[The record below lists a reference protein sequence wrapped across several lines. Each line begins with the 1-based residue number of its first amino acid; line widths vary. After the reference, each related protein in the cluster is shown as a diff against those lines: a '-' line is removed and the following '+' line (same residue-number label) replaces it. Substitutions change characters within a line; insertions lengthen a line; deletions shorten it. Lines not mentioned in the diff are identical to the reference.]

1 MIDHLTHTRFV
12 LVVEFPED
20 GVGPRGYET
29 NGWLMSLFVERAG
42 GMVQCDGIGFYDE
55 NDEIILAARLTS
67 AVDVEGMPFTHEK
80 TIIIS
85 EAHLDS
91 FGHVNN
97 ARYFELLEQARWDLI
112 TERGFGI
119 EAIRRTRT
127 GPTIL
132 EINIRFLRELRPRD
146 VVVIRTEMISY
157 ERKIGKLRQQ
167 MLKDGNVAC
176 EAIFTIGLFDLDKR
190 RLIEPT
196 PAWAFAVGLESP
208 LGA

>member
-1 MIDHLTHTRFV
+1 
-12 LVVEFPED
+12 
-20 GVGPRGYET
+20 
-29 NGWLMSLFVERAG
+29 MSFA
-42 GMVQCDGIGFYDE
+42 
-55 NDEIILAARLTS
+55 
-67 AVDVEGMPFTHEK
+67 HEK

-112 TERGFGI
+112 SDRGFGI
-119 EAIRRTRT
+119 ETIRTTRT

-167 MLKDGNVAC
+167 MLKDDNVAC
-176 EAIFTIGLFDLDKR
+176 EAIFTIGLFDLEKR

-196 PAWAFAVGLESP
+196 PAWAYAVGLEP
-208 LGA
+208 PPGA

>member
-1 MIDHLTHTRFV
+1 
-12 LVVEFPED
+12 
-20 GVGPRGYET
+20 
-29 NGWLMSLFVERAG
+29 MS
-42 GMVQCDGIGFYDE
+42 
-55 NDEIILAARLTS
+55 
-67 AVDVEGMPFTHEK
+67 FTHDK

-119 EAIRRTRT
+119 DVIRSSRT

-132 EINIRFLRELRPRD
+132 EINIRFLRELKPRD

-167 MLKDGNVAC
+167 MLKDDGAIAC
-176 EAIFTIGLFDLDKR
+176 EAIFTIGLFDVDRR
-190 RLIEPT
+190 RLVEPT
-196 PAWAFAVGLESP
+196 PAWAYAVGIDQPAPS
-208 LGA
+208 